1 MEQCCEYL
9 SVRCIWLH
17 VLTVSFYRILT
28 TQLNHI
34 WPAWLNGWDFI
45 YELSGSGFESNLV
58 SSLSFGYC
66 SGDEVGFGSRCSH
79 LNFRYCAFFKQRVP
93 WHSGNYRMWIHS
105 NCILDMIRTYNQNYF
120 LYHQSWSSTF
130 KVQLEVIRYPGPVS
144 LDFLRSLCLWKKNLK
159 YGRSMISSWRNRFTF
174 LGGIRLHWQFHTGFR
189 EIFKVAWFK

>member
-1 MEQCCEYL
+1 MGSSPTLFPAYL
-9 SVRCIWLH
+9 LVIALGTRL
-17 VLTVSFYRILT
+17 
-28 TQLNHI
+28 
-34 WPAWLNGWDFI
+34 
-45 YELSGSGFESNLV
+45 GSGPVAVTQTSDIALF
-58 SSLSFGYC
+58 SSKEFLGIQETIEC
-66 SGDEVGFGSRCSH
+66 GFT
-79 LNFRYCAFFKQRVP
+79 L
-93 WHSGNYRMWIHS
+93 

-189 EIFKVAWFK
+189 EILKVAWFK

>member
-28 TQLNHI
+28 IQLNHI

-105 NCILDMIRTYNQNYF
+105 KLHTWHDKNI
-120 LYHQSWSSTF
+120 QSKLFPISSKLKFNFQSSTW
-130 KVQLEVIRYPGPVS
+130 S
-144 LDFLRSLCLWKKNLK
+144 N
-159 YGRSMISSWRNRFTF
+159 
-174 LGGIRLHWQFHTGFR
+174 
-189 EIFKVAWFK
+189 